1 MDISTGTTTE
11 TGTTTI
17 TAGTSAV
24 NHSAMAI
31 IAVGTKDAAA
41 VIAVA
46 ADRAACST
54 TANCASWCW
63 R

>member
-1 MDISTGTTTE
+1 ME
-11 TGTTTI
+11 TGTTT

-24 NHSAMAI
+24 NHSATAI
-31 IAVGTKDAAA
+31 IAVGTVKGAAV

-46 ADRAACST
+46 ADRAAYST
-54 TANCASWCW
+54 TASYGSSCS